1 MQRQIVPAQPDG
13 GLVPFFNVPMNR
25 FRSAVLVAFNGG
37 AFVGGVAIPTAH
49 ELAQGQYTALPFL
62 LNGLGLVVCGVLAH
76 FLHDTG
82 RVWGF
87 TLTQAL
93 LTAWL

>member
-1 MQRQIVPAQPDG
+1 MIPWDMT
-13 GLVPFFNVPMNR
+13 FI
-25 FRSAVLVAFNGG
+25 SALIVAFNGG

-62 LNGLGLVVCGVLAH
+62 LNGLGLLVCGVLAH
-76 FLHDTG
+76 FLHDTA
-82 RVWGF
+82 RVVGF
-87 TLTQAL
+87 TLTQSA